1 MQKMLQRGFTLIELL
16 VVIAIIGILAAVVL
30 TSLSGAQES
39 AQDRSVQQTLGSAAS
54 AAQIYYNQS
63 GFSYEDMCL
72 SSADPSDV
80 HDLLV
85 SLGNNFATLTFTA
98 ATPATPMSDAVP
110 AAGVIHCSS
119 TATEFAVA
127 ATLSNGNAWCVDAS
141 GSGRE
146 VAVADFADIA
156 GGTCDD

>member
-1 MQKMLQRGFTLIELL
+1 MLQRGFTLIELL

-54 AAQIYYNQS
+54 AAQIYYNQR

-72 SSADPSDV
+72 SGADPDDV
-80 HDLLV
+80 HQLLL
-85 SLGNNFATLTFTA
+85 SLAGNFATLSFN
-98 ATPATPMSDAVP
+98 ATVPDTVLSATN
-110 AAGVIHCSS
+110 GIHCSS
-119 TATEFAVA
+119 TPTEFAVA
-127 ATLSNGNAWCVDAS
+127 AILSNGNAWCVDAS

-146 VAVADFADIA
+146 VASTAFASLS
-156 GGTCDD
+156 GGTCD

>member
-1 MQKMLQRGFTLIELL
+1 MQTILQRGFTLIELL

-63 GFSYEDMCL
+63 GFSYADMC
-72 SSADPSDV
+72 SSTANPSDV

-85 SLGNNFATLTFTA
+85 SLGNNFATLTFLPA
-98 ATPATPMSDAVP
+98 APATAMAE
-110 AAGVIHCSS
+110 GVIHCSS
-119 TATEFAVA
+119 TNTGFAVA
-127 ATLSNGNAWCVDAS
+127 ATLSNGDAWCVDAS
-141 GSGRE
+141 GSGR
-146 VAVADFADIA
+146 AVAAAQFSGIA
-156 GGTCDD
+156 AGTCD